1 MITRRFGLF
10 AACSTWNHYSLLI
23 FILSFSNPPGHF
35 SVDLIP
41 FASVVQG
48 FLSVAALWVAVSSGI
63 ASSFG
68 QFLLTTFY
76 MLGAV
81 AAAGTVQLIGHLLI
95 TCFPCCLWQE
105 CLLTVSL
112 N

>member
-1 MITRRFGLF
+1 MQLAVPGITILF
-10 AACSTWNHYSLLI
+10 LFSFYLLVI
-23 FILSFSNPPGHF
+23 PPGHF
-35 SVDLIP
+35 YVDLIP

-95 TCFPCCLWQE
+95 MFSLLPVARSV
-105 CLLTVSL
+105 LLTVSL

>member
-1 MITRRFGLF
+1 M
-10 AACSTWNHYSLLI
+10 
-23 FILSFSNPPGHF
+23 
-35 SVDLIP
+35 IP

-105 CLLTVSL
+105 VFVNCQLELMSLIPLSLYLLALRTFRVKLSDL
-112 N
+112 